1 MAMASGRWCLTCS
14 PACVKQVSQGKRKR
28 TEPPPVELMGK
39 PLRPGDP
46 LLGYLLKLGEKRGW
60 RNRADMGI
68 LVAFDAKSLR
78 KPEPTFSPAQ
88 FALRSTFCRLEL
100 QTEQVEW
107 RCLERDCSY
116 QSLASQHSL
125 LPHRAPILVTFFTK
139 SPVQ

>member
-60 RNRADMGI
+60 HNRADMGI
-68 LVAFDAKSLR
+68 NVAFDAKILR
-78 KPEPTFSPAQ
+78 SPEPRFSPAQ
-88 FALRSTFCRLEL
+88 FPLRSTFCRLEL
-100 QTEQVEW
+100 QTGQVEW

-116 QSLASQHSL
+116 QSLANQHSL